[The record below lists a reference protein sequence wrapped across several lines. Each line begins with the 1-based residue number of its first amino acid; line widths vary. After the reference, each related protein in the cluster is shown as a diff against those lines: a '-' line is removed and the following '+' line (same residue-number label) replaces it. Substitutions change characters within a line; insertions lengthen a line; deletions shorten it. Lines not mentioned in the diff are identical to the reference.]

1 MAQPSRRIDETLTV
15 RDGHLFVEE
24 SDVTDLAARFGSP
37 LYVLSEARLRANAR
51 RYLRAFRS
59 AWPHGEVRVLPSLK
73 ANFALAVGRILVEEG
88 MGCDVFGPGEFHAA
102 LRVGIAPGL
111 ISLNGSIKDQR
122 LIDDAVRSGAR
133 ITLDSRDELD
143 RVIDAARRLGRSG
156 HVRLR
161 ARPDYRGLDLPTDF
175 VEDELPVSEATRRYK
190 AGIPTPDLIE
200 MGEIAIASDEVH
212 LSGLMVHLPRHRV
225 ELDLWRATTARFAAL
240 VVEASRR
247 WGGWRPEELDLG
259 GGLPTPRDP
268 TGRLLSRV
276 VDEARPP
283 APTTEEYAD
292 AICGSLAD
300 ALGDGG
306 LDPEGIAFEVEPGRG
321 LFADVGI
328 HLATVRHIKR
338 EEVPVPWT
346 WVETDT
352 SEMFLLD
359 AIVEHNLWECLAASR
374 MDAAPDGPVDVVGR
388 SCGFDLIVPD
398 AELPT
403 TQVGDVLAFLDT
415 GAYQDASATNFN
427 AMPRPGTVLVNGT
440 EAEVVRRSETIE
452 DVFVRDVIPD
462 RLRGAGTG
470 ARLGEPSSQADGVQ
484 SGGPEPNAPR

>member
-1 MAQPSRRIDETLTV
+1 MSSSPPPRAGQQTPVLRRIDETLTV
-15 RDGHLFVEE
+15 RDGHLFVEGC
-24 SDVTDLAARFGSP
+24 DVTDLTARFGSP
-37 LYVLSEARLRANAR
+37 LYVLSEARLRSNAR
-51 RYLRAFRS
+51 RYLRAFGG
-59 AWPHGEVRVLPSLK
+59 AWPHGDVRVLPSLK

-88 MGCDVFGPGEFHAA
+88 LGCDVFGPGEFHAA
-102 LRVGIAPGL
+102 LRVGVAPEL
-111 ISLNGSIKDQR
+111 VSLNGSIKDQP
-122 LIDDAVRSGAR
+122 LIDEAVRAGAR

-175 VEDELPVSEATRRYK
+175 LEDEVPVSEATRRYK

-200 MGEIAIASDEVH
+200 MGEIAIASDEVR

-225 ELDLWRATTARFAAL
+225 DFDLWRATTARFAAL

-247 WGGWRPEELDLG
+247 WDGWRPEELDLG
-259 GGLPTPRDP
+259 GGLPTRRDP
-268 TGRLLSRV
+268 TGGLLSRV
-276 VDEARPP
+276 AGEARAP

-292 AICGSLAD
+292 AICGSLAH
-300 ALGDGG
+300 ALTEGG
-306 LDPEGIAFEVEPGRG
+306 VVPEGIAFEVEPGRG

-338 EEVPVPWT
+338 EDAPVPWT

-359 AIVEHNLWECLAASR
+359 GIVEHNLWECLPASR
-374 MDAAPDGPVDVVGR
+374 MGSAPDGPVDVVGR

-398 AELPT
+398 ADLPT

-427 AMPRPGTVLVNGT
+427 AMPRPGTVLVNGA
-440 EAEVVRRSETIE
+440 EAEVVRRPETLE
-452 DVFVRDVIPD
+452 DVFARDAIPE
-462 RLRGAGTG
+462 RLRGAGT
-470 ARLGEPSSQADGVQ
+470 A
-484 SGGPEPNAPR
+484 